1 MKLALAAILS
11 LGLASTVAAQ
21 PRYVPGPA
29 GAPFSAA
36 VQVGDI
42 LYLAGQL
49 GNGPDGK
56 IPAGMQPQAKQAMEN
71 VAAILKGQGL
81 SMNDVFKCS
90 VFLADMSQW
99 GDFNKI
105 YVTYFDAKRLPARS
119 ALGANGLAGGA
130 LLEIECW
137 AYAGKR

>member
-1 MKLALAAILS
+1 MKLAVTVLFTLA
-11 LGLASTVAAQ
+11 LAGAAQAQ
-21 PRYVPGPA
+21 PRFVPGPA
-29 GAPFSAA
+29 GAPFSSA
-36 VQVGDI
+36 VQVGDV

-56 IPAGMQPQAKQAMEN
+56 IPAGMPAQAKQALDN

-99 GDFNKI
+99 GEFNKV
-105 YVTYFDAKRLPARS
+105 YTTYFDPQRLPARS
-119 ALGANGLAGGA
+119 ALGAKGLAAGG
-130 LLEIECW
+130 LVEIECW
-137 AYAGKR
+137 AYARR